1 MKKIMLCL
9 VVFITTVSY
18 SQNKTSYYS
27 IVKIGKKYSKE
38 LITTA
43 FNKADMCGSF
53 YESKPNDIVF
63 DDGSIVRL
71 FSKKELGTSTIS
83 ADCFIPDATKKQIII
98 WSIFPSGI
106 IAKGYNSTEI
116 TKTNF

>member
-1 MKKIMLCL
+1 MKKTIFCL
-9 VVFITTVSY
+9 VVFITTISY
-18 SQNKTSYYS
+18 SQNKASNFS
-27 IVKIGKKYSKE
+27 ILKIGTKYSKE

-53 YESKPNDIVF
+53 YESKANDIVF

-71 FSKKELGTSTIS
+71 FSKKEIGTSTIS
-83 ADCFIPDATKKQIII
+83 ADCFLPDATKQQVFV

-106 IAKGYNSTEI
+106 IGKGYNSNHNN
-116 TKTNF
+116 KTNF

>member
-9 VVFITTVSY
+9 VVLITTISY
-18 SQNKTSYYS
+18 SQNKASNFS
-27 IVKIGKKYSKE
+27 ILKIGSKYSKE

-43 FNKADMCGSF
+43 FNKADMCGNF

-71 FSKKELGTSTIS
+71 FSKKQIGTSTIS
-83 ADCFIPDATKKQIII
+83 ANCFILDATKPQVIV

-106 IAKGYNSTEI
+106 IAKGYNSNQNS
-116 TKTNF
+116 KTNF